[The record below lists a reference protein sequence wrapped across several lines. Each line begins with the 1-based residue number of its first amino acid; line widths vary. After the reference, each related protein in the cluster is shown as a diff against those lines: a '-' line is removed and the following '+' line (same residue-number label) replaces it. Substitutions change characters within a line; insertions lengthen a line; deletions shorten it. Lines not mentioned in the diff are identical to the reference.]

1 MIHKAYPNLAKG
13 NSICQREKKKKN
25 HGNLKKYNLP

>member
-13 NSICQREKKKKN
+13 NSICQREKKKKSWQS
-25 HGNLKKYNLP
+25 KEI

>member
-13 NSICQREKKKKN
+13 NSICQREKKKN